1 MPPRALSRGQ
11 ATPACLRRWSRA
23 VRRGRE
29 AGDSGP
35 AATPG
40 HGSEVAPEIETRGQ
54 TRGRAGPS
62 LWAARDGDVAGLTP
76 GPVQRHPARASG
88 RTPASV
94 PPENRKR
101 VLSGDRTGPGRAGW
115 GRDAA
120 QTRMVTSWAL
130 AEDPS
135 GCLPCLQAPAG
146 RSRDS
151 SQRPLASGTDE
162 PPAHLS
168 PSDSSS
174 SRPRRCLTPPVAA
187 CVGAAGRVT

>member
-1 MPPRALSRGQ
+1 MPGFEAAGPIGGRSVAPRALSRGQ

-40 HGSEVAPEIETRGQ
+40 HESEVAPEIETRGQ

-94 PPENRKR
+94 PPENRER

-115 GRDAA
+115 GGDAA
-120 QTRMVTSWAL
+120 QTRMVTSRAL
-130 AEDPS
+130 AEDPQWAS
-135 GCLPCLQAPAG
+135 PVPAG
-146 RSRDS
+146 ACGKVRR
-151 SQRPLASGTDE
+151 LE
-162 PPAHLS
+162 PQTPGLGHRRA
-168 PSDSSS
+168 
-174 SRPRRCLTPPVAA
+174 PRTS
-187 CVGAAGRVT
+187 VTI